1 MSLET
6 DPGTR
11 SRTRP
16 DTKPDP
22 KLDLKPGASL
32 KKTTKT
38 NAKTNVK
45 MTQETTT
52 NHNPESRPN
61 QSSMQNPMQS
71 STQTPMQNPTQSSKN
86 SSNPSSSA
94 ALSWRPL
101 TPGDIPAWAA
111 LGAADPSLLHSATER
126 DLSDFL
132 SNPEVDPAT
141 ETLALYRGEHLLAGA
156 TVSIMGDVDQDDD
169 LDIYIGYA
177 CPDLTYLPELL
188 SRCEEL
194 ATGLAECSEIR
205 YSGLSV
211 QVARDDDASETNAAL
226 GELGYHP
233 TRKYEVMRRPAA
245 ELPATHIAGVTFR
258 APTLADEEP
267 LRLAHAEAFR
277 DHYGRYDY
285 DAASWHSFL
294 TGWRMRLDCSV
305 VAHSKETGAVVGYA
319 LANDYGTELYIE
331 YLGSLRAVRGRGVGG
346 QLVDRVITNAVRAG
360 YATVGLDVDTHS
372 STGAGRL
379 YVAHGFEGYCAEV
392 TLEKR
397 LR

>member
-1 MSLET
+1 
-6 DPGTR
+6 
-11 SRTRP
+11 
-16 DTKPDP
+16 
-22 KLDLKPGASL
+22 
-32 KKTTKT
+32 
-38 NAKTNVK
+38 

-52 NHNPESRPN
+52 NHSPESRLNQSPESPQEQNPKQSPN
-61 QSSMQNPMQS
+61 QCSSE
-71 STQTPMQNPTQSSKN
+71 
-86 SSNPSSSA
+86 

-101 TPGDIPAWAA
+101 TSSDIPAWAA

-126 DLSDFL
+126 DLRDFL
-132 SNPEVDPAT
+132 ANPEVDPAT
-141 ETLALYRGEHLLAGA
+141 ETLALYRGEQLLAGA
-156 TVSIMGDVDQDDD
+156 TVSTMGDVDQDDD

-177 CPDLTYLPELL
+177 CPDLEYLPELL
-188 SRCEEL
+188 SRCEQL
-194 ATGLAECSEIR
+194 AIGLAERSETR

-211 QVARDDDASETNAAL
+211 QVARDDDAEETNAAL
-226 GELGYHP
+226 GELGYRL

-245 ELPATHIAGVTFR
+245 QLPAVHIDGVTFR

-305 VAHSKETGAVVGYA
+305 VALSEETGAVVGYA

-331 YLGSLRAVRGRGVGG
+331 YLGSLRAVRGCGVGG
-346 QLVDRVITNAVRAG
+346 QLVDRVITNAARAG

-379 YVAHGFEGYCAEV
+379 YTAHGFEGYCAEV

>member
-1 MSLET
+1 MIT
-6 DPGTR
+6 
-11 SRTRP
+11 
-16 DTKPDP
+16 
-22 KLDLKPGASL
+22 
-32 KKTTKT
+32 
-38 NAKTNVK
+38 KTNVK

-52 NHNPESRPN
+52 NHSPESCLN
-61 QSSMQNPMQS
+61 QSSESPQEQTLNPGS
-71 STQTPMQNPTQSSKN
+71 KKSPSQTPEQSPN
-86 SSNPSSSA
+86 QRSSE

-101 TPGDIPAWAA
+101 TPSDIPAWAA

-126 DLSDFL
+126 DLRDFL
-132 SNPEVDPAT
+132 ANPEVDPAT
-141 ETLALYRGEHLLAGA
+141 ETLALYRGDHLLAGA
-156 TVSIMGDVDQDDD
+156 TVSTMGDVDQDDD

-188 SRCEEL
+188 SRCEQL
-194 ATGLAECSEIR
+194 AIGLAERSETR

-211 QVARDDDASETNAAL
+211 QVARDDDAEETNAAL
-226 GELGYHP
+226 GALGYRL

-245 ELPATHIAGVTFR
+245 QIPTVHIDGVTFR

-285 DAASWHSFL
+285 EAASWHSFL

-305 VAHSKETGAVVGYA
+305 VALSEETGAVVGYA

-346 QLVDRVITNAVRAG
+346 QLVDRVITNAARAG

-379 YVAHGFEGYCAEV
+379 YTAHGFEGYCAEV

>member
-1 MSLET
+1 MRSPRQGRERIPAR
-6 DPGTR
+6 PGNEPE
-11 SRTRP
+11 TRP
-16 DTKPDP
+16 N
-22 KLDLKPGASL
+22 
-32 KKTTKT
+32 T
-38 NAKTNVK
+38 NSTMITKTNVK

-52 NHNPESRPN
+52 NHSPESCLN
-61 QSSMQNPMQS
+61 QSPESPQEQNPNPGS
-71 STQTPMQNPTQSSKN
+71 SET
-86 SSNPSSSA
+86 
-94 ALSWRPL
+94 LSWRPL
-101 TPGDIPAWAA
+101 TPSDIPAWAA

-126 DLSDFL
+126 DLRDFL
-132 SNPEVDPAT
+132 ANPEVDPAT
-141 ETLALYRGEHLLAGA
+141 ETLALYREDHLLAGA

-188 SRCEEL
+188 SRCEQL
-194 ATGLAECSEIR
+194 AIGLAERSETR

-226 GELGYHP
+226 GELGYRL
-233 TRKYEVMRRPAA
+233 TRKYEVMRREAA
-245 ELPATHIAGVTFR
+245 QLPAVHIDGVTFR

-305 VAHSKETGAVVGYA
+305 VAHSEETGAVVGYA

-346 QLVDRVITNAVRAG
+346 QLVDRVITNAARAG

-379 YVAHGFEGYCAEV
+379 YTAHGFEGYCAEV